1 MSFAEGTATAASE
14 VTNQRLDKGEM
25 TFGNRRETQ
34 PARQQDLGP
43 NT

>member
-14 VTNQRLDKGEM
+14 DTNQKLEKGEM

-34 PARQQDLGP
+34 PAR
-43 NT
+43 